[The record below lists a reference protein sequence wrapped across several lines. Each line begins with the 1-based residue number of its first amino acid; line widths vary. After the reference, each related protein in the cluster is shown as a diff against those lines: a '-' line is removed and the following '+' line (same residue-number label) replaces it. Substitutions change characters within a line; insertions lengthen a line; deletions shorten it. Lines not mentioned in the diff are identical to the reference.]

1 MASNPNQTG
10 PVGATS
16 PTGTLAV
23 PGVANTGTAVL
34 PGTQLTYRLLVTNN
48 GPSDIVNVQ
57 VSDTLPS
64 NVTYVS
70 ANQSGGNATFTCFN
84 TGGAVTCNAPLLPA
98 AQPGVTDNTASID
111 IVVRIDPAT
120 KVNLV
125 NNATARGT
133 VNGFNQPVGA
143 ATQLT
148 TPVQPVSDLVTTKTH
163 TPDPVVAG
171 TNLVYTVKVQ
181 NFGPSTAQMFQIV
194 DQLPAGQTFVSAQV
208 LYPAALPGMPPAV
221 TCTGTTTVTC
231 VGSMQPGYSLAP
243 NDFITVQ
250 LTVAVD
256 SCTAPGAYTNVATA
270 TSMSNLPAAPRNV
283 GTDTVNVIA
292 RPDLAITKV
301 DDPDPVIAGNTL
313 TYTIEAVNN
322 GPSCAQDVMITDPLP
337 PGTVFLTATP
347 STGGVAA
354 GTNPA
359 VGANGTVKY
368 TWPGLTGPGVKRTL
382 TITVRVC
389 PDVAC
394 DTVLSNTATVSYT
407 PRIPVPNP
415 NTGIVWDVDPVTSN
429 NTATATTTVK
439 AQSDLS
445 LAKSGPSSAQ
455 YSTTNQQSIVSYTLS
470 FSNAG
475 PSNAAGVMIVD
486 TLPKGFTLDSW
497 SIAAPYTVN
506 DVTVTATTL
515 NGVTTVKFTLKN
527 PLGAAN
533 QCATNFP
540 TSGVITLKAVVP
552 IKHPIV
558 TVINSATISTTNCL
572 ADPNLANNTAT
583 AATFIVAPGTNP
595 QTAYPAASEVSDI
608 QGGSVLFYPIYTSDA
623 ANPNKQNTRIN
634 MTNVST
640 TENVCVHL
648 FLVDGATCSVL
659 DMFVCLTPNQTTTF
673 LASDL
678 DPGNTGYIMGVA
690 VDCATGLPRAYNCL
704 IGDAYVKFTSGHAA
718 NLGAE
723 AIQALMMFPAGT
735 DPNATLVDLKFDG
748 MNYNRLPRAVAAD
761 NIQASVTATRL

>member
-1 MASNPNQTG
+1 M
-10 PVGATS
+10 
-16 PTGTLAV
+16 TL
-23 PGVANTGTAVL
+23 
-34 PGTQLTYRLLVTNN
+34 
-48 GPSDIVNVQ
+48 
-57 VSDTLPS
+57 
-64 NVTYVS
+64 
-70 ANQSGGNATFTCFN
+70 
-84 TGGAVTCNAPLLPA
+84 
-98 AQPGVTDNTASID
+98 
-111 IVVRIDPAT
+111 
-120 KVNLV
+120 
-125 NNATARGT
+125 
-133 VNGFNQPVGA
+133 
-143 ATQLT
+143 
-148 TPVQPVSDLVTTKTH
+148 
-163 TPDPVVAG
+163 
-171 TNLVYTVKVQ
+171 
-181 NFGPSTAQMFQIV
+181 
-194 DQLPAGQTFVSAQV
+194 
-208 LYPAALPGMPPAV
+208 
-221 TCTGTTTVTC
+221 
-231 VGSMQPGYSLAP
+231 
-243 NDFITVQ
+243 Q

-256 SCTAPGAYTNVATA
+256 SCTAPGAFTNRATA
-270 TSMSNLPAAPRNV
+270 TSMSALPAVPRNV
-283 GTDTVNVIA
+283 GTDTVKVIA

-313 TYTIEAVNN
+313 TYTIEAINN

-337 PGTVFLTATP
+337 QGTVFLTATP

-497 SIAAPYTVN
+497 TIAAPYTVN
-506 DVTVTATTL
+506 DVTVTSTTL

-583 AATFIVAPGTNP
+583 ASTFIVAPGTNP

-623 ANPNKQNTRIN
+623 VNPNKQNTRIN

-648 FLVDGATCSVL
+648 FAIDGATCSVL
-659 DMFVCLTPNQTTTF
+659 DMFVCLTPSQTISL

-678 DPGNTGYIMGVA
+678 DPGNSGYMVAVA

-704 IGDAYVKFTSGHAA
+704 IGDEYVKFTSGHAA

-723 AIQALMMFPAGT
+723 AIQALMMFPAGS
-735 DPNATLVDLKFDG
+735 DPNATFTSLKFDG
-748 MNYNRLPRAVAAD
+748 MSYNRLPRVLAVD
-761 NIQASVTATRL
+761 NIQSISENNQTMLVLNRVGGNFMTSAAQIGNITGLVYDDTEIGYSFTSNQGVCQSRNVLSNTFPRTLTPFNRVIPASRTGWMKLWRVDDGALFGVQINYNPNTNSQNGAFNQGHNLHALTLTDKAEIIVPVFVPTCN